1 MRLIFD
7 IETNHRKAAQVSRC
21 WCICT
26 LDPDSGQERCFGPAA
41 VLDGIRLLARA
52 EQLIG
57 HNIGT
62 YDLAVIERL
71 YGFRYPGAVMDT
83 ITISRLLFNGLSEAP
98 DQYGQHALAAWGK
111 RLGCPKD
118 GYSNFQAWHPDML
131 KYCLQD
137 CRVVHRMLEHFRRQ
151 KSAGKAV
158 QLELEYDAFLR
169 QVERNGFSLDVPG
182 TERLRDKLQRR
193 IDRMQGQ
200 FDRVFPPQEVTGTG
214 PSYYSLGL
222 KDPTAFGG
230 KIPKCST
237 VKELEAW
244 RKANGIKPSQCRRVE
259 GPPETKIHHFNAD
272 SHPQVRDELK
282 KRGFETKRETANGD
296 MSTASSVLWRS
307 GLPEARLIV
316 AYRDYAKIQNFTKQW
331 LNYQRD
337 GRIYPRFIGC
347 RAATCRS
354 ASQAPNIQQI
364 PSSKTRPSGI
374 KAMPYYGLQCRALF
388 RPSEGY
394 VLIGADLVG
403 IEIRL
408 LGHRLAPYDDG
419 DFSEIVASGTDI
431 HQRNAENIGIA
442 RDQAKA
448 VLYGSLYGE
457 GTASLSAKLN
467 ISSDEAKAIKKAF
480 TVGIAGFE
488 DMLSDLLGE
497 LRCTGRITLID
508 GRRLEVNS
516 EHKTLNYAIQGDAA
530 LLFKHWA
537 LKSHKCLADT
547 SLRILAVIHDEIQ
560 SECRPDDVDTTKDVF
575 TSTASAVGQQLGFKV
590 KIDAEAKHGRSWQDT
605 H

>member
-26 LDPDSGQERCFGPAA
+26 LDLDSGQERCFEPAA

-62 YDLAVIERL
+62 YDLSVIERL
-71 YGFRYPGAVMDT
+71 YGFKYRGAVIDT
-83 ITISRLLFNGLSEAP
+83 ITVSRLLFNGLSDEP
-98 DQYGQHALAAWGK
+98 DQCGQHALEAWGK
-111 RLGCPKD
+111 RLGCPK
-118 GYSNFQAWHPDML
+118 GEYSNFQTWHPDML
-131 KYCLQD
+131 DYCLQD
-137 CRVVHRMLEHFRRQ
+137 CRVVHRMLSHFRRQ
-151 KSAGKAV
+151 KSGGKAV
-158 QLELEYDAFLR
+158 RLELEYDAFLR

-200 FDRVFPPQEVTGTG
+200 LDRVFPPQEVSGTR

-222 KDPTAFGG
+222 KDPEAFSG
-230 KIPKCST
+230 KILKFST
-237 VKELEAW
+237 VAELEDW
-244 RKANGIKPSQCRRVE
+244 RKANSIKPKQCERVE
-259 GPPETKIHHFNAD
+259 GPPETKIHQFNAN
-272 SHPQVRDELK
+272 SHPQVRDELQ
-282 KRGFETKRETANGD
+282 KRGFETNRETANGD
-296 MSTASSVLWRS
+296 TSTASGVLWRS
-307 GLPEARLIV
+307 GLPEARMVV

-374 KAMPYYGLQCRALF
+374 KAMPHYGSQCRELF

-408 LGHRLAPYDDG
+408 LGHRLAPYDGG
-419 DFSEIVASGTDI
+419 DFAEMVASGTDI
-431 HQRNAENIGIA
+431 HQLNADKIDID

-457 GTASLSAKLN
+457 GIASLSAKLK

-480 TVGIAGFE
+480 TTGIPGFE
-488 DMLSDLLGE
+488 DMLSDLLRE

-508 GRRLEVNS
+508 GRRLQVNS
-516 EHKTLNYAIQGDAA
+516 GHKKLNYAIQGDAA
-530 LLFKHWA
+530 ILFKHWA
-537 LKSHKCLADT
+537 LKSYKRLADT
-547 SLRILAVIHDEIQ
+547 SLRILAVVHDEIQ
-560 SECRPDDVDTTKDVF
+560 AECRPEDVNMTKD
-575 TSTASAVGQQLGFKV
+575 TLMATASDVGQQLGLKV
-590 KIDAEAKHGRSWQDT
+590 KIEAEAKHGVSWKDT